1 MKTSG
6 DQWRD
11 KWRYPLLSRLNN
23 DDFKIMNF
31 QTLRSIKRPPG
42 VSIETVVEA
51 LEPPGKSRLSI
62 ETVDRDRLS
71 KLTVLS
77 VLVLIYWKTKANECI
92 LFFNCLE
99 HATSGTLSPVRLPS
113 SWLDGQLVVGELS
126 LRATVSST
134 VFNVVSLQCR
144 AYKVYKVPYCSLIV

>member
-62 ETVDRDRLS
+62 ETG
-71 KLTVLS
+71 
-77 VLVLIYWKTKANECI
+77 Y
-92 LFFNCLE
+92 
-99 HATSGTLSPVRLPS
+99 
-113 SWLDGQLVVGELS
+113 LS
-126 LRATVSST
+126 LRCLVCWFLST
-134 VFNVVSLQCR
+134 GKQKQMNAFCFSIASNTQLREHSLLSGYLVVDWTDNWWLVSL
-144 AYKVYKVPYCSLIV
+144 VFELP